1 MKEAA
6 KKGHTKSHAQFL
18 PNLPHNETHTTNF
31 HYYDVIKK
39 MTINMPKYFCL
50 AMTLTHSIGVGNLQL
65 SRNMDMGTIH

>member
-1 MKEAA
+1 
-6 KKGHTKSHAQFL
+6 
-18 PNLPHNETHTTNF
+18 
-31 HYYDVIKK
+31 